1 MLTNLVLT
9 AQGKPR
15 KRSYHYAIKM
25 KGEQNDTDNNKNTSG
40 VTQEVKGAGKEER
53 LNSKCIDCAGTVEII
68 GEIR

>member
-25 KGEQNDTDNNKNTSG
+25 KGDQNDTDNYKNPNRATRETQG
-40 VTQEVKGAGKEER
+40 VG
-53 LNSKCIDCAGTVEII
+53 
-68 GEIR
+68 